1 MAENKKYNDAYKN
14 VENALFEERAKWVDE
29 KSNLIE

>member
-14 VENALFEERAKWVDE
+14 IENTLFQERAKWVDQ
-29 KSNLIE
+29 KNNLI